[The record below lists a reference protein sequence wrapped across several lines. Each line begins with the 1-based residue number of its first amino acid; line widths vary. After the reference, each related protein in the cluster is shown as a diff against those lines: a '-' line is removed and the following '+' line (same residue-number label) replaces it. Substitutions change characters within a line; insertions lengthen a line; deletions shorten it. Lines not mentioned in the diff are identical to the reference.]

1 MVNRKQSVSTRLA
14 IKNLVS
20 YTKSNLSIGGF
31 SREGKH
37 DIVAPIFKTKNSVVN
52 KEEFIPRPVAKL
64 QADNIE
70 LTIFK
75 GANPSLA
82 TDIAKVVIRYAH

>member
-1 MVNRKQSVSTRLA
+1 MIPIFSIRTVIDCLQRNDLTAAEFRKQSVSTRLA

-37 DIVAPIFKTKNSVVN
+37 DIVAPIFKIRNSVVN
-52 KEEFIPRPVAKL
+52 KEEFIPL
-64 QADNIE
+64 
-70 LTIFK
+70 
-75 GANPSLA
+75 
-82 TDIAKVVIRYAH
+82 

>member
-1 MVNRKQSVSTRLA
+1 MSRIEIPREA
-14 IKNLVS
+14 IKDGS
-20 YTKSNLSIGGF
+20 TG
-31 SREGKH
+31 
-37 DIVAPIFKTKNSVVN
+37 IFCLWITCQYGLLT
-52 KEEFIPRPVAKL
+52 KL

-82 TDIAKVVIRYAH
+82 TDIAKVVIRYAR